1 MAVSIWPNRR
11 SRSATLWAR
20 NLDAGREGCVL
31 RLNRRLR
38 YAALAHMG
46 GHELRVHACSI
57 DDGGAGNEYRK
68 HETPYPGR
76 DAPSAGEPSGTRN
89 DLSSRLAINCPWL
102 MGIPPSKPAPSGLAP
117 AWPLSSEA
125 DCTLRPHGR
134 DMRIATDAQS
144 NCERLCNF
152 RWDQCMKSGWWAGR
166 LSRAAERR

>member
-20 NLDAGREGCVL
+20 NLDSGPRGL
-31 RLNRRLR
+31 RPASQSPGLR

-125 DCTLRPHGR
+125 ACKFACNNDPLRG
-134 DMRIATDAQS
+134 D
-144 NCERLCNF
+144 F
-152 RWDQCMKSGWWAGR
+152 RVQF
-166 LSRAAERR
+166 